1 MICFHPDKCHVLT
14 LGKIENIQHAH
25 RYCLN
30 DQVLEHVDFEKDLG
44 LKFDSDLSFD
54 HICEKVKKANVLAG
68 LIHRSFS
75 YLSPEMFK
83 YLFSAFVRPHLE
95 YDQVVWSPRFRKHVN
110 IIEGVQRRATK
121 HVDGLKN
128 LPYPLRLKRIGLPTL
143 EYRRERADMVEMYK
157 HIQVYDANAV
167 PDRVKLHDCPSR
179 KHNYQLRRNFPN
191 DGIRGAQSKSFYFR
205 AIKPWNEL

>member
-1 MICFHPDKCHVLT
+1 MTQKYFVGLTKLQNYIEALEKWSADWLICFHPDKCHVLT

-75 YLSPEMFK
+75 
-83 YLFSAFVRPHLE
+83 
-95 YDQVVWSPRFRKHVN
+95 
-110 IIEGVQRRATK
+110 
-121 HVDGLKN
+121 
-128 LPYPLRLKRIGLPTL
+128 
-143 EYRRERADMVEMYK
+143 
-157 HIQVYDANAV
+157 
-167 PDRVKLHDCPSR
+167 
-179 KHNYQLRRNFPN
+179 
-191 DGIRGAQSKSFYFR
+191 
-205 AIKPWNEL
+205 